1 MSKELHAVRP
11 LYDKK
16 KKKQQGK
23 KGQFEVLGT
32 EINKL
37 GWK

>member
-1 MSKELHAVRP
+1 MSKELHAARP
-11 LYDKK
+11 LYHKETE
-16 KKKQQGK
+16 GE

-32 EINKL
+32 QINKL